1 MEYQRFSRIYEVYH
15 KRESSQRWKGPS
27 RVLFLRHGTGNTNA
41 HICYVQP
48 VKLLTCETKALQ
60 GHQ

>member
-1 MEYQRFSRIYEVYH
+1 MYH
-15 KRESSQRWKGPS
+15 KGESSPRWKGPS